1 MKKLLLFGLSLM
13 LIILMSACK
22 FTDHTNENRSEK
34 TQAISQ
40 NIINSNETISIYEN
54 NQFLDRIEHF
64 GYIFQTQDGFVY
76 SKWASNDSNRT
87 TVMEYYHYYFDA
99 SESVKL
105 GNIENWSFQT
115 HESALV
121 NNHLYFY
128 ISTGDYTSEENSS
141 LLFVD
146 VDLVRDCLVQ
156 INSEKGGFPYDT
168 MKRKGDCVLL
178 NKVVTNGSCLQEY
191 NTVTGKI
198 KQLKFFDFDDQNVVG
213 EAVRNISVNEDK
225 KTISLLMLR
234 NKTKEDASLNIDT
247 YDYDMNLL
255 NSIDI
260 SPIFTDSNELIQGVT
275 FFDYI
280 NDYLY
285 YENFSITRYLGVVN
299 NKKID
304 SPGFID
310 QSFELSYETENNQE
324 PKLFYQYGNENN
336 YLYLFDANE
345 GKMLKATYK
354 TNNDRYYIIGVS
366 RNKNNLLVTMGY
378 KDPQTAKTL
387 ESRLFHVKMS
397 DLKFETKNTL
407 LQ

>member
-22 FTDHTNENRSEK
+22 FTGSTNENHSER
-34 TQAISQ
+34 TQLISQ
-40 NIINSNETISIYEN
+40 NISNSNETISIYEN
-54 NQFLDRIEHF
+54 NQLLDRIEHF
-64 GYIFQTQDGFVY
+64 GYIFQTEDGFVY
-76 SKWASNDSNRT
+76 SKWASSDSNRSSI
-87 TVMEYYHYYFDA
+87 MEYYHYYFDT
-99 SESVKL
+99 SENVKL
-105 GNIENWSFQT
+105 GGIENWSFQT

-128 ISTGDYTSEENSS
+128 VITGDYTSEEDRV

-146 VDLVRDCLVQ
+146 VDLVHNCLVE

-213 EAVRNISVNEDK
+213 EAVRHISVNEDK

-255 NSIDI
+255 NSVDI

-310 QSFELSYETENNQE
+310 KSFEIAYETENNQE
-324 PKLFYQYGNENN
+324 PKLFYQYGDENN
-336 YLYLFDANE
+336 YLYLFDAKE

-354 TNNDRYYIIGVS
+354 TNDDRYYIVGVS
-366 RNKNNLLVTMGY
+366 RNNNNVLVTMGY

-387 ESRLFHVKMS
+387 ETRLFHVKMS
-397 DLKFETKNTL
+397 DLKFESENTL